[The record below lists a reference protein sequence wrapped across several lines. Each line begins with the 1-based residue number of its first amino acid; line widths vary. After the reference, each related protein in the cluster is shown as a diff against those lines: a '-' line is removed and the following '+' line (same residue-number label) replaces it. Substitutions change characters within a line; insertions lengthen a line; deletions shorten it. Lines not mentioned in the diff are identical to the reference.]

1 MGEYKSRKHVE
12 AEFTFDEEWWG
23 RHVFEEVCGS
33 ERIYVLPSAHDGGE
47 HAREACKLTLVQE
60 YREYLEGA
68 PAQYSCTWR
77 VTAPEWRIWS
87 LMERLDARG
96 VPYETTFGLIV
107 E

>member
-1 MGEYKSRKHVE
+1 MGEYKSRKHVD
-12 AEFTFDEEWWG
+12 AEFTFDKEWWG
-23 RHVFEEVCGS
+23 RNVFEKYCGF
-33 ERIYVLPSAHDGGE
+33 ERIFVLPSSYDGGE

-60 YREYLEGA
+60 YREYLEGS
-68 PAQYSCTWR
+68 PEQYSCTWR

-96 VPYETTFGLIV
+96 VPYETDFGLIV